1 LLAIFDVEGVLY
13 DAEYLPLL
21 AEKVNKE
28 NKIWEITKK
37 GIEGKIDWVEGL
49 KERVHLLRGMD
60 YDTCIQ
66 VANSLPIMIGARE
79 ACRTLKDAGW
89 KLMAVSGG
97 FTIIT
102 DRLKKELCLD
112 FVYSN
117 ELVFKDGK
125 LDDVI
130 VNVDSDKAKS
140 AIIKIREWDE
150 KKENI
155 TTYTEERENLSK
167 EKHLYELAT
176 TLLKDTGIKTRI
188 IKQYLPIINK
198 LINKYL
204 SAMDFYITFELDEN
218 FNETIKS
225 RHRDEFT
232 YASFSEGEKMR
243 IDLALLF
250 TWRAVAKLKNSVN
263 TNLLVLDEVF
273 DSSLDASGTD
283 EFLKILYDLTHG
295 TSSNINVFVISHKG
309 EVLYDKF
316 EKTVKF
322 QKQKNFSTLAA

>member
-1 LLAIFDVEGVLY
+1 MLAIFDVEGVLY

-37 GIEGKIDWVEGL
+37 GLEGKIDWVEGL
-49 KERVHLLRGMD
+49 KQRVELLRGMN

-79 ACRTLKDAGW
+79 ACSTLKDAGW

-155 TTYTEERENLSK
+155 TTIVDGANDVKLFDISGFGIAFRAQDIVKDLATVTLDEKDLSK
-167 EKHLYELAT
+167 IV
-176 TLLKDTGIKTRI
+176 G
-188 IKQYLPIINK
+188 
-198 LINKYL
+198 LINTHYNLKL
-204 SAMDFYITFELDEN
+204 ELQ
-218 FNETIKS
+218 
-225 RHRDEFT
+225 
-232 YASFSEGEKMR
+232 
-243 IDLALLF
+243 
-250 TWRAVAKLKNSVN
+250 
-263 TNLLVLDEVF
+263 
-273 DSSLDASGTD
+273 
-283 EFLKILYDLTHG
+283 
-295 TSSNINVFVISHKG
+295 TSM
-309 EVLYDKF
+309 
-316 EKTVKF
+316 
-322 QKQKNFSTLAA
+322 

>member
-1 LLAIFDVEGVLY
+1 MLAIFDVEGVIY

-37 GIEGKIDWVEGL
+37 GLEGKIDWVEGL
-49 KERVHLLRGMD
+49 KQRVELLRGMN

-66 VANSLPIMIGARE
+66 VANSLTIMIGARE

-155 TTYTEERENLSK
+155 TTVVDGANDVKLFDISGFGIAFRAQDIVKDLATVTLDEKDLSK
-167 EKHLYELAT
+167 IV
-176 TLLKDTGIKTRI
+176 G
-188 IKQYLPIINK
+188 
-198 LINKYL
+198 LINTHYNLKL
-204 SAMDFYITFELDEN
+204 ELQ
-218 FNETIKS
+218 
-225 RHRDEFT
+225 
-232 YASFSEGEKMR
+232 
-243 IDLALLF
+243 
-250 TWRAVAKLKNSVN
+250 
-263 TNLLVLDEVF
+263 
-273 DSSLDASGTD
+273 
-283 EFLKILYDLTHG
+283 
-295 TSSNINVFVISHKG
+295 TSM
-309 EVLYDKF
+309 
-316 EKTVKF
+316 
-322 QKQKNFSTLAA
+322 

>member
-1 LLAIFDVEGVLY
+1 MLAIFDVEGVIY

-37 GIEGKIDWVEGL
+37 GLEGKIDWVEGL
-49 KERVHLLRGMD
+49 KQRVGLLRGMN

-155 TTYTEERENLSK
+155 TTVVDGANDVKLFDISGFGIAFRAQDLVKDLATVTLDEKDLSK
-167 EKHLYELAT
+167 IV
-176 TLLKDTGIKTRI
+176 G
-188 IKQYLPIINK
+188 
-198 LINKYL
+198 LINTHYNLKL
-204 SAMDFYITFELDEN
+204 ELQ
-218 FNETIKS
+218 
-225 RHRDEFT
+225 
-232 YASFSEGEKMR
+232 
-243 IDLALLF
+243 
-250 TWRAVAKLKNSVN
+250 
-263 TNLLVLDEVF
+263 
-273 DSSLDASGTD
+273 
-283 EFLKILYDLTHG
+283 
-295 TSSNINVFVISHKG
+295 TSM
-309 EVLYDKF
+309 
-316 EKTVKF
+316 
-322 QKQKNFSTLAA
+322 